1 MIRYSLCLM
10 VLNWLFKTKIIFSF
24 CIKYQNCFLS
34 IYEIWIFLFSELFIK
49 TNIYIGH
56 EEFAEF
62 RTDLNASSSQNIS
75 IEQSY
80 KFEITPD
87 RVRNMF
93 ILIQIFEKHL
103 MGNISLHRTVI
114 GPYMRPNMKS
124 KKQSCWEKAILCP
137 GEEVSCLCGLY
148 RWYLVVFSI
157 QFNCGIVWLGVFLFI
172 SFRFTYVFMD
182 LIIFLSY

>member
-1 MIRYSLCLM
+1 MGG
-10 VLNWLFKTKIIFSF
+10 FKSIFRLKKKIIFS
-24 CIKYQNCFLS
+24 IKCKNNFLYFKS
-34 IYEIWIFLFSELFIK
+34 LIFHVLELFIK

-56 EEFAEF
+56 EEYVEF
-62 RTDLNASSSQNIS
+62 RTDLNASSSENIS
-75 IEQSY
+75 IKQFY

-124 KKQSCWEKAILCP
+124 KKQSCWEKVILCP

-148 RWYLVVFSI
+148 R
-157 QFNCGIVWLGVFLFI
+157 
-172 SFRFTYVFMD
+172 
-182 LIIFLSY
+182 